1 MHDAYLEFLL
11 DEYHFIYKNHRPNYG
26 MEGAVQPYL
35 MRHGTMYPRVHNSLE
50 LSKSFDTEIFKRTYQ
65 YMKDTRKHFI
75 YIIEETEGYWKMYK
89 HHAKIHKYCRRAK
102 ISEDKI
108 VYINQDITTKE
119 RYDLWFKNQS
129 EYKTKINMISYPTL
143 LHAFASN
150 YHQRHKNTG
159 EKYKILRYED
169 RNQLPT
175 KKFMCLMGKI
185 GWFRENLW
193 NYFEQNEDIK
203 NNGFI
208 SYLKKGIVLPNSWEE
223 TFTNHQGINTQEIT
237 ENHILNGESSPIID
251 KLASY
256 YEDSYFS
263 IIPETNA
270 GIRITEK
277 TTKVLYH
284 GHPFIM
290 FCPSSDMT
298 SKKVGMLE
306 KLREW
311 GFETFPELFDESY
324 DDLPLRE
331 PYGSEYLHS
340 EYYNRIMG
348 PDIQARWKSFIKN
361 IERLNRMDSSELH
374 KLCDS
379 VYEKCVHNQ
388 KTLLNLKKPGEQ
400 LLSELKIIVEKLK

>member
-1 MHDAYLEFLL
+1 MHDAYLQFLL
-11 DEYHFIYKNHRPNYG
+11 DEYHFIYSNLRPNYG
-26 MEGAVQPYL
+26 MQGAVQTYL

-361 IERLNRMDSSELH
+361 IERLIRMDSSELH

>member
-26 MEGAVQPYL
+26 MEGAVQTYL

>member
-26 MEGAVQPYL
+26 MEGAVQTYL

-203 NNGFI
+203 NNGWI
-208 SYLKKGIVLPNSWEE
+208 SYIKKGIVLPNSWVEN
-223 TFTNHQGINTQEIT
+223 FTNHQGVNTQKVT
-237 ENHILNGESSPIID
+237 ANHILNGESSPVID
-251 KLASY
+251 NLETY
-256 YEDSYFS
+256 YEDTYFS

-324 DDLPLRE
+324 DEIEDLEKR
-331 PYGSEYLHS
+331 
-340 EYYNRIMG
+340 NNN
-348 PDIQARWKSFIKN
+348 IKQQILKLCN
-361 IERLNRMDSSELH
+361 METKELH
-374 KLCDS
+374 KLCES
-379 VYEKCVHNQ
+379 VEEKCIHNQ
-388 KTLLNLKKPGEQ
+388 KTLL
-400 LLSELKIIVEKLK
+400 SLKIPNEQVISKLESLKNG

>member
-1 MHDAYLEFLL
+1 MNDSFFKFLL
-11 DEYHFIYKNHRPNYG
+11 EEYNFNYHNHRPNYG
-26 MEGAVQPYL
+26 MNGKVQTYL
-35 MRHGTMYPRVHNSLE
+35 IRYGTMYPRVYNSGE
-50 LSKSFDTEIFKRTYQ
+50 LSESFNTEIFKRTYRH
-65 YMKDTRKHFI
+65 MKDTKKYFI
-75 YIIEETEGYWKMYK
+75 YIIEETEGYWMMYK
-89 HHAKIHKYCRRAK
+89 HHVRIHKYCKQVK
-102 ISEDKI
+102 IPADRV

-119 RYDLWFKNQS
+119 RYDKWFENQS

-143 LHAFASN
+143 LHAFAAN
-150 YHQRHKNTG
+150 YDEKHESAG
-159 EKYKILRYED
+159 ESYKILRYED
-169 RNQLPT
+169 RNKLPT
-175 KKFMCLMGKI
+175 KKFMCLMGKM
-185 GWFRENLW
+185 GWFRDNLW

-208 SYLKKGIVLPNSWEE
+208 SYIKKDIILPNSWVEN
-223 TFTNHQGINTQEIT
+223 FKNQQGVIT
-237 ENHILNGESSPIID
+237 KKVTADHILNGESSPVID
-251 KLASY
+251 NLESY

-270 GIRITEK
+270 GVRITEK

-290 FCPSSDMT
+290 FCPASDMT
-298 SKKVGMLE
+298 SKKVGMME

-331 PYGSEYLHS
+331 PYGSEFLHS

-361 IERLNRMDSSELH
+361 IERLIRMDSSELH

-388 KTLLNLKKPGEQ
+388 KTLLNLKIPSEQ
-400 LLSELKIIVEKLK
+400 LLSELKNLVERLK

>member
-11 DEYHFIYKNHRPNYG
+11 DEYHFIYSNHRPNYG
-26 MEGAVQPYL
+26 MQGEVQTYL
-35 MRHGTMYPRVHNSLE
+35 MRYGTMYPKVHNSLE

-361 IERLNRMDSSELH
+361 IERLIRMDSSELH

>member
-26 MEGAVQPYL
+26 MEGAVQTYL

-311 GFETFPELFDESY
+311 GFETFPEIFDESY
-324 DDLPLRE
+324 DDLPMRE
-331 PYGSEYLHS
+331 PYGSEKLHS

-348 PDIQARWKSFIKN
+348 PDVQARWKSFIKN
-361 IERLNRMDSSELH
+361 IERLIRMDSSELH

-388 KTLLNLKKPGEQ
+388 QTLLNLKKPGEQ
-400 LLSELKIIVEKLK
+400 LLSELKVIVENLK

>member
-26 MEGAVQPYL
+26 MEGAVQTYL

-169 RNQLPT
+169 
-175 KKFMCLMGKI
+175 I
-185 GWFRENLW
+185 
-193 NYFEQNEDIK
+193 
-203 NNGFI
+203 
-208 SYLKKGIVLPNSWEE
+208 
-223 TFTNHQGINTQEIT
+223 EICR
-237 ENHILNGESSPIID
+237 
-251 KLASY
+251 Y
-256 YEDSYFS
+256 
-263 IIPETNA
+263 
-270 GIRITEK
+270 
-277 TTKVLYH
+277 
-284 GHPFIM
+284 
-290 FCPSSDMT
+290 
-298 SKKVGMLE
+298 
-306 KLREW
+306 
-311 GFETFPELFDESY
+311 
-324 DDLPLRE
+324 
-331 PYGSEYLHS
+331 
-340 EYYNRIMG
+340 
-348 PDIQARWKSFIKN
+348 
-361 IERLNRMDSSELH
+361 
-374 KLCDS
+374 
-379 VYEKCVHNQ
+379 
-388 KTLLNLKKPGEQ
+388 
-400 LLSELKIIVEKLK
+400 

>member
-26 MEGAVQPYL
+26 MEGAVQTYL

-65 YMKDTRKHFI
+65 YMKDTRKNFI

-237 ENHILNGESSPIID
+237 ENHILNGESSPVID
-251 KLASY
+251 NLETY
-256 YEDSYFS
+256 YEDTYFS